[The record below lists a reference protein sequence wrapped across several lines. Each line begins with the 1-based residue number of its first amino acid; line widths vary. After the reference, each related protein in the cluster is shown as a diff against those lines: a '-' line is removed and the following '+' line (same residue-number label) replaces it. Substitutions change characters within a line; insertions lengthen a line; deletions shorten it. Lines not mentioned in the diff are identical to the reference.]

1 MKNVQELRISIHKG
15 MIIVKT
21 YQIHLIRHG
30 LTDGNTQGR
39 YIGRTD
45 LPLSGEG
52 IRELKDL
59 AEKYEY
65 PRAELYY
72 TSPMLRCIQTMN
84 LLYPGTDCFEVPG
97 LREVD
102 FGKWE
107 GKTAQEL
114 SDDPLFRQWL
124 EEGGTAAPPE
134 GESARDFSQRVCAS
148 FENIVDNMM
157 RTGITSA
164 VIVAHGGVM
173 MTILAAYG
181 LPRAN
186 FYDWLTGNG
195 RGYSLRASPNLWM
208 SGRVVEV
215 YDTIPEGLPPA
226 EEDDQRL
233 IIDLGR
239 EAANRAYGHEGIP
252 EE

>member
-1 MKNVQELRISIHKG
+1 MQKG
-15 MIIVKT
+15 TIIVKT

-45 LPLSGEG
+45 LPLSAQGV
-52 IRELKDL
+52 RELREL
-59 AEKYEY
+59 ASRYEY
-65 PRAELYY
+65 PQAELYY

-114 SDDPLFRQWL
+114 EGEPLFCQWL
-124 EEGGTAAPPE
+124 EEGGAASPPE
-134 GESARDFSQRVCAS
+134 GESALEFSQRVCAA
-148 FENIVDNMM
+148 FENLVDNMM

-164 VIVAHGGVM
+164 VIVAHGGVLM
-173 MTILAAYG
+173 AILAAYG

-186 FYDWLTGNG
+186 FYDWITGPG

-215 YDTIPEGLPPA
+215 YDVIPEGLPPA
-226 EEDDQRL
+226 QEDGQRL

-239 EAANRAYGHEGIP
+239 EAADRAYGGGESA

>member
-1 MKNVQELRISIHKG
+1 MKNVQELRISIQKG

-52 IRELKDL
+52 IRELKNL

-114 SDDPLFRQWL
+114 SDDPLVPPMAGRRGD
-124 EEGGTAAPPE
+124 GGAAGRRKRAGFFPA
-134 GESARDFSQRVCAS
+134 GMR
-148 FENIVDNMM
+148 IV
-157 RTGITSA
+157 
-164 VIVAHGGVM
+164 
-173 MTILAAYG
+173 
-181 LPRAN
+181 
-186 FYDWLTGNG
+186 
-195 RGYSLRASPNLWM
+195 
-208 SGRVVEV
+208 
-215 YDTIPEGLPPA
+215 
-226 EEDDQRL
+226 
-233 IIDLGR
+233 
-239 EAANRAYGHEGIP
+239 
-252 EE
+252 